1 VQAIDEASDPRSIVL
16 AAVRDPGNAG
26 TIGALTDFLS
36 VMQRWRLL
44 RQQGAPAMA
53 LLVHLARSNPMR
65 SSDLA
70 SAMHLDQSTVSRH
83 LAHLESAGLVTRTP
97 DPADRRAHHVAATT
111 EGREQA
117 RQVISSR
124 VQDFE
129 VVVDAWS
136 DRDRSDLARLLTRFS
151 AEFSGQIEEGLPF
164 DQQPTNPTGA
174 TNPTKTANPT
184 PTTEDSR

>member
-1 VQAIDEASDPRSIVL
+1 MVQAIDEASDPRSIVL

-44 RQQGAPAMA
+44 RQQGAPAM
-53 LLVHLARSNPMR
+53 LVHLARCNPMR

-83 LAHLESAGLVTRTP
+83 LAHLESAGLVTRSP
-97 DPADRRAHHVAATT
+97 DPADRRAHHVAATAK
-111 EGREQA
+111 GREQA
-117 RQVISSR
+117 REVISSR

-136 DRDRSDLARLLTRFS
+136 ARDRSELARLLTRFS
-151 AEFSGQIEEGLPF
+151 AEFSSQIGE
-164 DQQPTNPTGA
+164 DHHPTR
-174 TNPTKTANPT
+174 
-184 PTTEDSR
+184 TTEDPR

>member
-1 VQAIDEASDPRSIVL
+1 MDQASDPRSIVL
-16 AAVRDPGNAG
+16 AAVRDQANAG
-26 TIGALTDFLS
+26 TIGALTDFLA

-53 LLVHLARSNPMR
+53 LLVHLARCNPMR

-97 DPADRRAHHVAATT
+97 DPADRRAHHVAATAT
-111 EGREQA
+111 GREQA

-129 VVVDAWS
+129 LVVDAWS

-151 AEFSGQIEEGLPF
+151 AEFSGQIGEGSPF
-164 DQQPTNPTGA
+164 DRQTKL
-174 TNPTKTANPT
+174 PTKT
-184 PTTEDSR
+184 TEDAR